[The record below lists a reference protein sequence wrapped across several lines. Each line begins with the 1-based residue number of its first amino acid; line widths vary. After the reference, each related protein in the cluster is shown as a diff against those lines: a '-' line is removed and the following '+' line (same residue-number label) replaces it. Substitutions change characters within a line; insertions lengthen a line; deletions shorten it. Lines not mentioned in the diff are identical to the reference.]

1 MCKLN
6 HQSLITRHGNN
17 RALPQPSVPVADP
30 VDGLLTREDL
40 QQPVIMDL
48 VAWGESLPGHSYQ
61 LIWNGEKKGEKKYI
75 TDEIPGD
82 ALTLPVPA
90 SLLEN
95 EGVHAV
101 GYLAKNELGGQEAYS
116 SKIPLIVDLT
126 PPGGGLLAA
135 MIFPPEA
142 QDGTLTSDELTA
154 MGDVLTAEV
163 PGYAGMD
170 WGDRIE
176 TFWGSVPGPRHTVT
190 PSEVT
195 QDRVMIDFT
204 RAFLENLGDV
214 REPVT
219 YIVTDRAG
227 NPSIK
232 SLEQNF
238 QLFLTEIPKDYPA
251 PVCAQADDGLIDDAD
266 ARAKVAVDIPQY
278 PNPQVGDQI
287 TLHWGNATLPAV
299 PLQAGDE
306 TSDPVF
312 TLNVPY
318 ALIAQAGE
326 GNVELQYEV
335 RRNDVLVGVS
345 LSLPVTVNLTL
356 PGPVDP
362 DPETPE
368 NEALALPI
376 IRGTS
381 NNPDNQDNVIDKD
394 DFLLDAE
401 AVIGW
406 KEEFAIG
413 DTLSLYWGSQLTP
426 AVYTLRSPD
435 IGRDLVLS
443 VPNALLTAEGTGDTI
458 KVYYTV
464 THAGNPNAS
473 KSGAQTVV
481 VSSEGDLPGGPDGL
495 NGPVFTNA
503 NEFNAISPV
512 NSPDGTPIFIA
523 PYVNAD
529 KYPRISVVF
538 HGYNRA
544 NGDTPVPGAS
554 VEFTHLL
561 DASEQA
567 QGYTFRVSAQQLSLI
582 CEGRGEAYY
591 RVEGPGGVM
600 VNSIT
605 TQVII
610 TMPIPGAGC

>member
-1 MCKLN
+1 MCNLN
-6 HQSLITRHGNN
+6 HQSLVTRHGKK

-40 QQPVIMDL
+40 LQPIIMNL
-48 VAWGESLPGHSYQ
+48 VAWGVFEPGDSYR
-61 LIWNGEKKGEKKYI
+61 LLWNGQPVGEKKYLS
-75 TDEIPGD
+75 DEIPGD
-82 ALTLPVPA
+82 PLTLEIPA
-90 SLLEN
+90 SLLEI
-95 EGVHAV
+95 EGEYAV
-101 GYLAKNELGGQEAYS
+101 GYEAKDERGGQTAPSPE
-116 SKIPLIVDLT
+116 IPLIVDLT
-126 PPGGGLLAA
+126 APGAGLLAA
-135 MIFPPEA
+135 MVFPPEA

-154 MGDVLTAEV
+154 MGDVLTAKV
-163 PGYAGMD
+163 PGYAGMA

-204 RAFLENLGDV
+204 RAFLENLGDI

-232 SLEQNF
+232 SLEQSF

-287 TLHWGNATLPAV
+287 TLHWGSATLPAV

-401 AVIGW
+401 ALIGW
-406 KEEFAIG
+406 KDEFAIG
-413 DTLSLYWGSQLTP
+413 DTLSLYWGSQRTP

-435 IGRDLVLS
+435 IGRDLALS
-443 VPNALLTAEGTGDTI
+443 VPNALLTAEGTGDSI

-464 THAGNPNAS
+464 THAGNPNTS

-495 NGPVFTNA
+495 DGPVFPNA

-554 VEFTHLL
+554 VEFTHVL
-561 DASEQA
+561 DATEQEE
-567 QGYTFRVSAQQLSLI
+567 GFTFRVSDQQLRLI
-582 CEGRGEAYY
+582 CKGRGEAYY

-605 TQVII
+605 TQVFI
-610 TMPIPGAGC
+610 TMPLPGENC